1 MVWFEILQ
9 TWSLCN
15 SQKEVVLQHHPCG
28 HVALFSSCVSLQ
40 NEDGTALKRVC
51 GLSWATELWFL
62 GRHCGSIMLKRN
74 PTPLQPLSLK
84 TQRLTSV
91 KSRLIKSS
99 TGERKDTYDF
109 VVNCPFKLS
118 ILLNT
123 DRISSKGERGFYSQQ
138 PIRKYSSVV
147 QPSFRSVIKSISDT
161 NKHTHTPT
169 RPVCFTTNWRLC
181 SNVTHIKGD

>member
-1 MVWFEILQ
+1 MLTLKNHVRWLGLVW
-9 TWSLCN
+9 N
-15 SQKEVVLQHHPCG
+15 SADVKFVQQPERGCAPASPLWTRSIVFL
-28 HVALFSSCVSLQ
+28 L
-40 NEDGTALKRVC
+40 RVC

-91 KSRLIKSS
+91 KSRLIKRS

>member
-1 MVWFEILQ
+1 MISGK
-9 TWSLCN
+9 T
-15 SQKEVVLQHHPCG
+15 
-28 HVALFSSCVSLQ
+28 
-40 NEDGTALKRVC
+40 
-51 GLSWATELWFL
+51 
-62 GRHCGSIMLKRN
+62 HCGSITLKRN

-161 NKHTHTPT
+161 NKHTHTHQQG
-169 RPVCFTTNWRLC
+169 LC
-181 SNVTHIKGD
+181 ASPQTDDCVPMLRTLKETKSCAPLMCCLLK